1 MEIYKVKM
9 GLSPPI
15 MSDIFSL
22 SENSPYN
29 LRCGVT
35 VNRRNI
41 RTSKFGF
48 ENISTIWAILWNG
61 LPVELK
67 NAESL
72 KTFKQKIKLWSP
84 NDCPCKICEKFVKDL
99 VYI

>member
-22 SENSPYN
+22 SESSPYN

-48 ENISTIWAILWNG
+48 ENISTI
-61 LPVELK
+61 
-67 NAESL
+67 
-72 KTFKQKIKLWSP
+72 
-84 NDCPCKICEKFVKDL
+84 
-99 VYI
+99 

>member
-1 MEIYKVKM
+1 M

-15 MSDIFSL
+15 MIDIFSL
-22 SENSPYN
+22 SENSSYN

-48 ENISTIWAILWNG
+48 ETVSTIGAILWND
-61 LPVELK
+61 LPAELRK
-67 NAESL
+67 AESL
-72 KTFKQKIKLWSP
+72 KIFTQKIKLWSP
-84 NDCPCKICEKFVKDL
+84 NDCPCKICRKFIEKL
-99 VYI
+99 GYI